1 MITILIKNQMNL
13 SQAREE
19 DAFLTNIRPMTVDRN
34 QSSSTLHFDICKEI
48 LRIKVD
54 TSGIK
59 I

>member
-48 LRIKVD
+48 QRIK
-54 TSGIK
+54 G
-59 I
+59 